1 MRAAS
6 KGVAVSAAVCRLSCA
21 PKTQM
26 VTFRSDSEEISGFL
40 ALPADPGRRPAVLVI
55 HEWWG
60 LNGWVKEQATNLAR
74 HGYVVLAADLYRGK
88 VTTDR
93 SEARK
98 LKRELKEDRAIRDLQ
113 AGFDY
118 LADRQDVDPARI
130 GSMGWSMG
138 GCLALQLA
146 IHEPRL
152 AACIVNYGSLP
163 TALDDIQKINVQV
176 LGNFGSLDRGV
187 PPDKVRAFEARMKA
201 DKKAV
206 DFKIYNG
213 AGHGFENPATKRGY
227 RPKDASDAWLRTL
240 AFLGHALARPNA
252 Y

>member
-6 KGVAVSAAVCRLSCA
+6 KEIAVSAAVCRLRGA

-26 VTFRSDSEEISGFL
+26 VTFQGDFGEIGGSL
-40 ALPADPGRRPAVLVI
+40 ALPADPGRRPAVLAI

-60 LNGWVKEQATNLAR
+60 LSDWVKEQATNLAK

-98 LKRELKEDRAIRDLQ
+98 LKRELKEERAIRDLQ
-113 AGFDY
+113 VGFDY
-118 LADRQDVDPARI
+118 LADRPDVDPARI

-138 GCLALQLA
+138 GWLALQLT

-152 AACIVNYGSLP
+152 AACIVNYGFLP
-163 TALDDIQKINVQV
+163 TAPGDLQRINVQV
-176 LGNFGSLDRGV
+176 LGNFGSLDRGI
-187 PPDKVRAFEARMKA
+187 PPDKVRTFEKRMKA
-201 DKKAV
+201 NKKAV
-206 DFKIYNG
+206 DLKIYNG
-213 AGHGFENPATKRGY
+213 AGHGFENPANKRGY
-227 RPKDASDAWLRTL
+227 RPEDASDAWLRTL
-240 AFLGHALARPNA
+240 AFLNQALAQPNA
-252 Y
+252 